1 MGKSGNYLH
10 EDEVELLASDDF
22 DSSDSPEPETRR
34 REKLQPPRHAA
45 RQRLDSRKDEL
56 WLKQQLNDWGD
67 EFEDAEKRAD

>member
-22 DSSDSPEPETRR
+22 DSGDSPEPETRR
-34 REKLQPPRHAA
+34 REKLQPPRHGA

-67 EFEDAEKRAD
+67 EFDDAEKRAD